1 MAWRGNKNN
10 IKNKIFSVFLWF
22 LITSSEK
29 SFPRRASIK
38 GKGETLSLFKELVN
52 GREGCQW
59 GQNNLRPKSS
69 FITTTFIRHHLS
81 NRSGVV
87 IDCWICIGPEFLCKI
102 KISSS
107 WRWLIKKIYNR
118 MLVEVNG
125 YWADNEYSLKH
136 MLLHWWW
143 WTMNNL
149 TDWHFRRG
157 AVKKDTLCKRRIS
170 RAIFFQTWSSTVLH
184 Q

>member
-1 MAWRGNKNN
+1 MEMRRVRFSGKLGRHFKYFPGVLPFRFGSKWREEE
-10 IKNKIFSVFLWF
+10 IKTIKKQKKIFSLFKWF

-87 IDCWICIGPEFLCKI
+87 IDCWICVGPEFLCKI

-107 WRWLIKKIYNR
+107 
-118 MLVEVNG
+118 
-125 YWADNEYSLKH
+125 
-136 MLLHWWW
+136 
-143 WTMNNL
+143 
-149 TDWHFRRG
+149 
-157 AVKKDTLCKRRIS
+157 
-170 RAIFFQTWSSTVLH
+170 
-184 Q
+184 